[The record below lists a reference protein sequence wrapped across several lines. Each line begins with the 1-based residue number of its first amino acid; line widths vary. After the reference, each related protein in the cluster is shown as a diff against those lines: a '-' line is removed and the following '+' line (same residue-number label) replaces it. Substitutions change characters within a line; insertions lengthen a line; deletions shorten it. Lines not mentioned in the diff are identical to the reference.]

1 MNTYFHSVR
10 LDEEKCMGCTNC
22 IKRCP
27 TQAIRVRSGKAHIIS
42 ERCIDCGECIRVCPH
57 HAKYSHRDS
66 MNRIIEFKYRVALPA
81 PSLYGQFNNLDDI
94 GYVITAL
101 KMLGFDEVFEVARG
115 AELVSD
121 ATRKY
126 IAEHDMPRPVISS
139 ACPAV
144 CRLIRVC
151 FPHLV
156 PHVLPLNSPMETAA
170 LIARSEAQA
179 KRDSTLRI
187 SEYFYHAVPREDNR
201 RQAAHL
207 PAGVECRRRDSD
219 EGYIS
224 RAFEADEPPRAPEDA
239 CKSGLMGVNWAASGG
254 ESAALLKDKYLAADG
269 IENVIK
275 VLEEIEDE
283 KLDRLDFVELNACSG
298 GCVGGSLTAENPYV
312 AKARI
317 QQLRRY
323 LPVAANHLAGDEVPE
338 TMSWQRPLEGSS
350 VLKLADN
357 VSDAMAMM
365 SKMTEIIARLPG
377 LDCGTCG
384 APTCRA
390 LAEDIVRGNATLHD
404 CVFAMRD
411 ELAGT
416 DMQEYIPAP
425 FRSTGKRRRRSD
437 RRGYKRKA
445 GAQSS
450 LRKRRLA
457 LARGH
462 GRLLRRPSE
471 LGHVPRKGGGRVD
484 DRHGQCQ
491 LHRRGGARG
500 HSLHYFN
507 GVRAPR

>member
-179 KRDSTLRI
+179 KTGLDSSDIGIFFITPCPAKI
-187 SEYFYHAVPREDNR
+187 TAVKQPICLPESNVDAVIAMKDIYPVLLKQMN
-201 RQAAHL
+201 HL
-207 PAGVECRRRDSD
+207 G
-219 EGYIS
+219 
-224 RAFEADEPPRAPEDA
+224 APEDA
-239 CKSGLMGVNWAASGG
+239 CKSGLMGVNWASSGG

-283 KLDRLDFVELNACSG
+283 KLSDLDFIELNACPG
-298 GCVGGSLTAENPYV
+298 GCVGGPLTVENPYV

-317 QQLRRY
+317 QHLRKYMPVSCNHLEIKTVPRY
-323 LPVAANHLAGDEVPE
+323 MRWDNPLKELPVMRLSDDMGEALQKMGEMKKIE
-338 TMSWQRPLEGSS
+338 SS
-350 VLKLADN
+350 
-357 VSDAMAMM
+357 
-365 SKMTEIIARLPG
+365 LPG

-384 APTCRA
+384 APSCSD
-390 LAEDIVRGNATLHD
+390 LAEDIVRGKASIED
-404 CVFAMRD
+404 CVFFSR
-411 ELAGT
+411 ENT
-416 DMQEYIPAP
+416 DKNNYIPIPAP
-425 FRSTGKRRRRSD
+425 FRKTEKN
-437 RRGYKRKA
+437 
-445 GAQSS
+445 
-450 LRKRRLA
+450 
-457 LARGH
+457 
-462 GRLLRRPSE
+462 E
-471 LGHVPRKGGGRVD
+471 
-484 DRHGQCQ
+484 
-491 LHRRGGARG
+491 
-500 HSLHYFN
+500 
-507 GVRAPR
+507 

>member
-179 KRDSTLRI
+179 KTGLDSSDIGIFFITPCPAKI
-187 SEYFYHAVPREDNR
+187 TAVKQPICLPESNVDAVIAMKDIYPVLLKQMN
-201 RQAAHL
+201 HL
-207 PAGVECRRRDSD
+207 G
-219 EGYIS
+219 
-224 RAFEADEPPRAPEDA
+224 APEDA
-239 CKSGLMGVNWAASGG
+239 CKSGLMGVNWASSGG

-269 IENVIK
+269 I
-275 VLEEIEDE
+275 
-283 KLDRLDFVELNACSG
+283 
-298 GCVGGSLTAENPYV
+298 
-312 AKARI
+312 
-317 QQLRRY
+317 
-323 LPVAANHLAGDEVPE
+323 
-338 TMSWQRPLEGSS
+338 
-350 VLKLADN
+350 
-357 VSDAMAMM
+357 
-365 SKMTEIIARLPG
+365 
-377 LDCGTCG
+377 
-384 APTCRA
+384 
-390 LAEDIVRGNATLHD
+390 
-404 CVFAMRD
+404 
-411 ELAGT
+411 
-416 DMQEYIPAP
+416 
-425 FRSTGKRRRRSD
+425 
-437 RRGYKRKA
+437 
-445 GAQSS
+445 
-450 LRKRRLA
+450 
-457 LARGH
+457 
-462 GRLLRRPSE
+462 
-471 LGHVPRKGGGRVD
+471 
-484 DRHGQCQ
+484 
-491 LHRRGGARG
+491 
-500 HSLHYFN
+500 
-507 GVRAPR
+507 

>member
-27 TQAIRVRSGKAHIIS
+27 TQAIRVRNGKAHIIS

-126 IAEHDMPRPVISS
+126 IAEHDIPRPVISS

-179 KRDSTLRI
+179 KQDSTLRI

-201 RQAAHL
+201 RQAVHL

-224 RAFEADEPPRAPEDA
+224 RAFEADEPPRRAR
-239 CKSGLMGVNWAASGG
+239 GRLQVGTHGRQLGVEW
-254 ESAALLKDKYLAADG
+254 
-269 IENVIK
+269 
-275 VLEEIEDE
+275 
-283 KLDRLDFVELNACSG
+283 RR
-298 GCVGGSLTAENPYV
+298 VGG
-312 AKARI
+312 
-317 QQLRRY
+317 
-323 LPVAANHLAGDEVPE
+323 
-338 TMSWQRPLEGSS
+338 
-350 VLKLADN
+350 
-357 VSDAMAMM
+357 
-365 SKMTEIIARLPG
+365 
-377 LDCGTCG
+377 
-384 APTCRA
+384 
-390 LAEDIVRGNATLHD
+390 
-404 CVFAMRD
+404 FAQ
-411 ELAGT
+411 G
-416 DMQEYIPAP
+416 
-425 FRSTGKRRRRSD
+425 
-437 RRGYKRKA
+437 
-445 GAQSS
+445 
-450 LRKRRLA
+450 
-457 LARGH
+457 
-462 GRLLRRPSE
+462 
-471 LGHVPRKGGGRVD
+471 
-484 DRHGQCQ
+484 
-491 LHRRGGARG
+491 
-500 HSLHYFN
+500 
-507 GVRAPR
+507 

>member
-126 IAEHDMPRPVISS
+126 IAEHDIPKPVISS

-179 KRDSTLRI
+179 KDR
-187 SEYFYHAVPREDNR
+187 
-201 RQAAHL
+201 
-207 PAGVECRRRDSD
+207 
-219 EGYIS
+219 
-224 RAFEADEPPRAPEDA
+224 
-239 CKSGLMGVNWAASGG
+239 KSV
-254 ESAALLKDKYLAADG
+254 
-269 IENVIK
+269 V
-275 VLEEIEDE
+275 
-283 KLDRLDFVELNACSG
+283 
-298 GCVGGSLTAENPYV
+298 
-312 AKARI
+312 
-317 QQLRRY
+317 
-323 LPVAANHLAGDEVPE
+323 
-338 TMSWQRPLEGSS
+338 
-350 VLKLADN
+350 
-357 VSDAMAMM
+357 
-365 SKMTEIIARLPG
+365 
-377 LDCGTCG
+377 
-384 APTCRA
+384 
-390 LAEDIVRGNATLHD
+390 
-404 CVFAMRD
+404 
-411 ELAGT
+411 
-416 DMQEYIPAP
+416 
-425 FRSTGKRRRRSD
+425 
-437 RRGYKRKA
+437 
-445 GAQSS
+445 
-450 LRKRRLA
+450 
-457 LARGH
+457 
-462 GRLLRRPSE
+462 
-471 LGHVPRKGGGRVD
+471 
-484 DRHGQCQ
+484 
-491 LHRRGGARG
+491 
-500 HSLHYFN
+500 
-507 GVRAPR
+507 

>member
-179 KRDSTLRI
+179 KTGLDSSDIGIFFITPCPAKI
-187 SEYFYHAVPREDNR
+187 TAVKQPICLPESNVDAVIAMKDIYPVLLKQMN
-201 RQAAHL
+201 HL
-207 PAGVECRRRDSD
+207 G
-219 EGYIS
+219 
-224 RAFEADEPPRAPEDA
+224 APEDA
-239 CKSGLMGVNWAASGG
+239 CKSGLMGVNWASSGG

-283 KLDRLDFVELNACSG
+283 KLDMLDFV
-298 GCVGGSLTAENPYV
+298 
-312 AKARI
+312 
-317 QQLRRY
+317 
-323 LPVAANHLAGDEVPE
+323 
-338 TMSWQRPLEGSS
+338 
-350 VLKLADN
+350 
-357 VSDAMAMM
+357 
-365 SKMTEIIARLPG
+365 
-377 LDCGTCG
+377 
-384 APTCRA
+384 
-390 LAEDIVRGNATLHD
+390 
-404 CVFAMRD
+404 
-411 ELAGT
+411 
-416 DMQEYIPAP
+416 
-425 FRSTGKRRRRSD
+425 
-437 RRGYKRKA
+437 
-445 GAQSS
+445 
-450 LRKRRLA
+450 
-457 LARGH
+457 
-462 GRLLRRPSE
+462 
-471 LGHVPRKGGGRVD
+471 
-484 DRHGQCQ
+484 
-491 LHRRGGARG
+491 
-500 HSLHYFN
+500 
-507 GVRAPR
+507 